1 MLWGRWEGRVGC
13 WWGEMG
19 EGVVVGGD
27 CGGADMVDSR
37 YCRMIEEFLDFGFG
51 FGGGCLIVLVGI
63 FYGMRPGWLEQI
75 TALNRHN
82 QVGTYDYTLPRRWS
96 EVYQAM
102 HNQSL
107 DN

>member
-1 MLWGRWEGRVGC
+1 ML
-13 WWGEMG
+13 
-19 EGVVVGGD
+19 VGGD
-27 CGGADMVDSR
+27 GGGCCSWGRLWWSKHGRFDFDW
-37 YCRMIEEFLDFGFG
+37 MIEEFLDFGFG